1 LELSANPHDLQEIL
15 QALGSLKARV
25 DSLASPPAEQA
36 GGGAERPAGE
46 RCHDP
51 LALVRAGLSELNS
64 LTKPAEFPEFF
75 GRVAS
80 RGGLRMLFLKRW
92 SSGLQDFLER
102 NVKLPAEAKSRRSDG
117 RAPIP
122 SHGDDIFA
130 ACGQE
135 AQVYA
140 GPVPLK
146 HFPLDL
152 TLLLGRGSRDR
163 RIIIVPLPAK
173 DHWNSFVYL
182 DADRG
187 NEAAL
192 VAVEL
197 LAHHAIDRL
206 RLLQRGETFREG
218 RVAAIMKLE
227 LERRRQRTVARRAS
241 IEPDDFAADDLT
253 PDQTDGMDAP
263 TSGED
268 PETGANAK
276 VAAAPRVGEATV
288 VPTPKVPV
296 PTGAPVGASSGSP
309 DMPASVRR
317 AYEAQLAADTIVT
330 AWEEAVLGSGGDRA
344 PAAPVFQAE
353 DYPVGEP
360 MAAEDIL
367 HRAGELPALPRAA
380 VHILSV
386 IDDPRTTATS
396 LEKAVAMDQALTAK
410 ILRIANSPFYGAARE
425 IRTVSEAIVRL
436 GFVTIRNWTL
446 VTATKSM
453 FLAPG
458 AGMLYQKIWRQSV
471 LSAMA
476 AQLVSQTVRR
486 CEPDTAFLG
495 GLMQNIGQLVLAR
508 SQPELFQQVVVLSA
522 DEGLPY
528 NVVEQELLGFDHGD
542 LGALLI
548 KEWNLNEELEQAVR
562 WHHRLDHPAAQN
574 VTLAATIALGEEI
587 AACTGSHPEDLDL
600 RWEKSRAAA
609 RLELPAEVFSRLQA
623 LAKDLSVDPGLF
635 G

>member
-1 LELSANPHDLQEIL
+1 LTANPHDLQEIL
-15 QALGSLKARV
+15 EALGSLKARV
-25 DSLASPPAEQA
+25 DSLAAVPVERGSVAV
-36 GGGAERPAGE
+36 ERPDDE
-46 RCHDP
+46 HCHDP
-51 LALVRAGLSELNS
+51 LALVRAGLAELNS
-64 LTKPAEFPEFF
+64 LTKPAEFPDFF
-75 GRVAS
+75 GRIATRS
-80 RGGLRMLFLKRW
+80 GLRMLFLKRW
-92 SSGLQDFLER
+92 SSGLQVFLER
-102 NVKLPAEAKSRRSDG
+102 NIKLSSEAKGRRSDG

-122 SHGDDIFA
+122 SQGDDIFA

-135 AQVYA
+135 AQVYT

-152 TLLLGRGSRDR
+152 TLMLGRGSRDR

-197 LAHHAIDRL
+197 LAYHAIDRL
-206 RLLQRGETFREG
+206 RLLQRGESFREG

-227 LERRRQRTVARRAS
+227 LDRRRQRTVARRAS
-241 IEPDDFAADDLT
+241 FEPDGLPSDESKGT
-253 PDQTDGMDAP
+253 PG
-263 TSGED
+263 
-268 PETGANAK
+268 
-276 VAAAPRVGEATV
+276 GEANR
-288 VPTPKVPV
+288 PPAPAPAPEPAPV
-296 PTGAPVGASSGSP
+296 PASAPALAPAEAVVSSS

-317 AYEAQLAADTIVT
+317 AYEAQLAADTIVM
-330 AWEEAVLGSGGDRA
+330 AWEDAVLGSGSEQV
-344 PAAPVFQAE
+344 AATPVFMAE
-353 DYPVGEP
+353 DYPIGEP
-360 MAAEDIL
+360 MAPEDIL

-380 VHILSV
+380 VHILAV

-458 AGMLYQKIWRQSV
+458 ASMLYQRIWRQSV

-574 VTLAATIALGEEI
+574 VPLAATIALGEEI
-587 AACTGSHPEDLDL
+587 AACTGSNADDLDL

-609 RLELPAEVFSRLQA
+609 LLELPADGFSRLQA
-623 LAKDLSVDPGLF
+623 QAKGLSVDPGLF

>member
-1 LELSANPHDLQEIL
+1 MSANPQDLQDIL

-25 DSLASPPAEQA
+25 DSLAVPGESRSGPADR
-36 GGGAERPAGE
+36 GDGV
-46 RCHDP
+46 RCPDP
-51 LALVRAGLSELNS
+51 LALVRAGLAELNG
-64 LTKPAEFPEFF
+64 LARPADFPEFF
-75 GRVAS
+75 GRIAA
-80 RGGLRMLFLKRW
+80 RGNLRMLFLKRW
-92 SSGLQDFLER
+92 SSGLQVFMER
-102 NVKLPAEAKSRRSDG
+102 NVKLPAEARTRRSDG

-163 RIIIVPLPAK
+163 RIIVLPLPAK
-173 DHWNSFVYL
+173 DHWNSFIYL

-192 VAVEL
+192 LAVEL
-197 LAHHAIDRL
+197 LAYHALDRL
-206 RLLQRGETFREG
+206 RLLQRGEVFREG

-227 LERRRQRTVARRAS
+227 LERRRQR
-241 IEPDDFAADDLT
+241 
-253 PDQTDGMDAP
+253 
-263 TSGED
+263 
-268 PETGANAK
+268 
-276 VAAAPRVGEATV
+276 VAARSASFEPESLPADAGQEPTAPPSPPPPERGATADGAEAG
-288 VPTPKVPV
+288 PRN
-296 PTGAPVGASSGSP
+296 GASSPLTYVHQANDADAATASSSAH
-309 DMPASVRR
+309 DMPASIRR
-317 AYEAQLAADTIVT
+317 AYEAQVAADTIVA
-330 AWEEAVLGSGGDRA
+330 AWEEAVLGTRGDDAA
-344 PAAPVFQAE
+344 PAPAFAPE
-353 DYPVGEP
+353 DYPSGEP
-360 MAAEDIL
+360 MAAADIL

-386 IDDPRTTATS
+386 IDDPRTTATT

-425 IRTVSEAIVRL
+425 IKTVSEAIVRL

-476 AQLVSQTVRR
+476 AQVVSQTVRR
-486 CEPDTAFLG
+486 FEPETAFLG

-562 WHHRLDHPAAQN
+562 WHHRLDNPAAQN
-574 VTLAATIALGEEI
+574 VQLASIIALGEEI
-587 AACTGSHPEDLDL
+587 AACSGSNTDDLDL

-609 RLELPAEVFSRLQA
+609 LLDVTAEGFARLQA
-623 LAKDLSVDPGLF
+623 QAKGLSVDPGLF

>member
-1 LELSANPHDLQEIL
+1 MAWSEISVVSGEVGLSANPHDLQEIL

-25 DSLASPPAEQA
+25 DSLASIPDDP
-36 GGGAERPAGE
+36 GGSRAERPDGN
-46 RCHDP
+46 RCQDP
-51 LALVRAGLSELNS
+51 LALVRAGLVELNA
-64 LTKPAEFPEFF
+64 LTKPAEFPDFF
-75 GRVAS
+75 GRIATRS
-80 RGGLRMLFLKRW
+80 GLRMLFLKRW
-92 SSGLQDFLER
+92 STGLQVILER
-102 NVKLPAEAKSRRSDG
+102 NVKMPPEAKNRRSDG

-163 RIIIVPLPAK
+163 RIIVVPLPAK
-173 DHWNSFVYL
+173 DHWNNFVYL

-227 LERRRQRTVARRAS
+227 LERRRQKVVARRAS
-241 IEPDDFAADDLT
+241 FDPDDL
-253 PDQTDGMDAP
+253 P
-263 TSGED
+263 GED
-268 PETGANAK
+268 AEAPSAIPPTVAEAKPEPV
-276 VAAAPRVGEATV
+276 VAAAPPPAAA
-288 VPTPKVPV
+288 PAP
-296 PTGAPVGASSGSP
+296 PVGTSS

-317 AYEAQLAADTIVT
+317 AYEAQIAADTIVT
-330 AWEEAVLGSGGDRA
+330 AWEEAVLGGSGDE
-344 PAAPVFQAE
+344 PSTAPVFTAE
-353 DYPVGEP
+353 DYPSGEP
-360 MAAEDIL
+360 MAPEDIL

-380 VHILSV
+380 VHILAV

-425 IRTVSEAIVRL
+425 IKTVSEAIVRL

-458 AGMLYQKIWRQSV
+458 AGLLYQKIWRQSV

-562 WHHRLDHPAAQN
+562 WHHRLDHPGAQN
-574 VTLAATIALGEEI
+574 VPLAATIALGEEI
-587 AACTGSHPEDLDL
+587 AACTGSHSEELDL
-600 RWEKSRAAA
+600 RWEKSRAANL
-609 RLELPAEVFSRLQA
+609 LELPADVFGRLQA
-623 LAKDLSVDPGLF
+623 QAKDLSVDPGLF

>member
-1 LELSANPHDLQEIL
+1 MSANPQDLQEIL

-25 DSLASPPAEQA
+25 DSLATTPAE
-36 GGGAERPAGE
+36 PVVPGE
-46 RCHDP
+46 RSDGTRCQDP
-51 LALVRAGLSELNS
+51 LALVRAGLAELNC
-64 LTKPAEFPEFF
+64 LTRPAEFPDFF
-75 GRVAS
+75 GRVAV
-80 RGGLRMLFLKRW
+80 RGNLRMLFLKRW
-92 SSGLQDFLER
+92 SSGLQVFLER
-102 NVKLPAEAKSRRSDG
+102 NIKMPPEAKTRRTDG

-152 TLLLGRGSRDR
+152 TLQLGRGSRDR

-187 NEAAL
+187 NEATL

-197 LAHHAIDRL
+197 LAYHAIDRL

-218 RVAAIMKLE
+218 RVSAIMKLE

-241 IEPDDFAADDLT
+241 FEPDDLPGDDT
-253 PDQTDGMDAP
+253 PMDAP
-263 TSGED
+263 PAVPSPPPATLVVAPD
-268 PETGANAK
+268 APPPTGQ
-276 VAAAPRVGEATV
+276 AAPPAESRPAEMT
-288 VPTPKVPV
+288 
-296 PTGAPVGASSGSP
+296 AS
-309 DMPASVRR
+309 DMPASIRR
-317 AYEAQLAADTIVT
+317 AYEAQIAADTIVT
-330 AWEEAVLGSGGDRA
+330 AWEEAVLGSGPERTSSVPLLSSA
-344 PAAPVFQAE
+344 
-353 DYPVGEP
+353 DYPIGEP
-360 MAAEDIL
+360 MAPADIL

-380 VHILSV
+380 VHILAV

-425 IRTVSEAIVRL
+425 IKTVSEAIVRL

-476 AQLVSQTVRR
+476 AQLVSQTLRR

-574 VTLAATIALGEEI
+574 IPLAATIALGEEI
-587 AACTGSHPEDLDL
+587 AACTGTNAEDLDL

-609 RLELPAEVFSRLQA
+609 LLELPAEVFARLQSQ
-623 LAKDLSVDPGLF
+623 AKGLSVDPGLF

>member
-1 LELSANPHDLQEIL
+1 LSANPQDLQEIL

-25 DSLASPPAEQA
+25 DTLAATPGEP
-36 GGGAERPAGE
+36 GGAPAARAEGE
-46 RCHDP
+46 RCQDP
-51 LALVRAGLSELNS
+51 LALLRAGLADLNS
-64 LTKPAEFPEFF
+64 LTRPAEFPDFF
-75 GRVAS
+75 GRIAA

-92 SSGLQDFLER
+92 STGLQVFLER
-102 NVKLPAEAKSRRSDG
+102 NIKLPPEAKTRRSDG

-122 SHGDDIFA
+122 SQGDDIFA

-163 RIIIVPLPAK
+163 RIIVVPLPAK

-227 LERRRQRTVARRAS
+227 LERRRQRTVARHAS
-241 IEPDDFAADDLT
+241 FEPEELPGDETTPSPTVEAHPPIGHSPATANTTAA
-253 PDQTDGMDAP
+253 P
-263 TSGED
+263 
-268 PETGANAK
+268 
-276 VAAAPRVGEATV
+276 VAASAV
-288 VPTPKVPV
+288 VPRETTTTP
-296 PTGAPVGASSGSP
+296 TAPVTST

-317 AYEAQLAADTIVT
+317 VYEAQIAADTIVT
-330 AWEEAVLGSGGDRA
+330 AWEEAVLGSSSDQ
-344 PAAPVFQAE
+344 AATSPMFTAE
-353 DYPVGEP
+353 DYPSGEP
-360 MAAEDIL
+360 MAPEDIL

-380 VHILSV
+380 VHILAV

-425 IRTVSEAIVRL
+425 IKTVSEAIVRL

-458 AGMLYQKIWRQSV
+458 AGLLYQKIWRQSV

-562 WHHRLDHPAAQN
+562 WHHRLDHPNAQN
-574 VTLAATIALGEEI
+574 VPLAATIALGEEI
-587 AACTGSHPEDLDL
+587 AACTGSHSDELDL
-600 RWEKSRAAA
+600 RWEKSRAATLLDLSA
-609 RLELPAEVFSRLQA
+609 DVFGRLQA
-623 LAKDLSVDPGLF
+623 QAKDLSVDPGLF

>member
-1 LELSANPHDLQEIL
+1 LSANPHDLQEIL

-25 DSLASPPAEQA
+25 DSLVAGPSEQTGAAIESPD
-36 GGGAERPAGE
+36 GE
-46 RCHDP
+46 HCHDP
-51 LALVRAGLSELNS
+51 HLVRAGLAELNS

-75 GRVAS
+75 GRIAT
-80 RGGLRMLFLKRW
+80 RAGLRMLFLKRW
-92 SSGLQDFLER
+92 SSGLQVFLER
-102 NVKLPAEAKSRRSDG
+102 NIKLSPEAKGRRSDG

-130 ACGQE
+130 ACGRE
-135 AQVYA
+135 VQVYA

-152 TLLLGRGSRDR
+152 TLMLGRGSRDR

-182 DADRG
+182 DADRE

-206 RLLQRGETFREG
+206 RLLQRGESFREG
-218 RVAAIMKLE
+218 RVTAIMKQE
-227 LERRRQRTVARRAS
+227 LGRRRARTVAHRAS
-241 IEPDDFAADDLT
+241 FEPDDFPGDESNRTTAGAANPPSARASEPVPAL
-253 PDQTDGMDAP
+253 AP
-263 TSGED
+263 ALV
-268 PETGANAK
+268 P
-276 VAAAPRVGEATV
+276 APALAPAEATV
-288 VPTPKVPV
+288 PSA
-296 PTGAPVGASSGSP
+296 G
-309 DMPASVRR
+309 MPASVRR
-317 AYEAQLAADTIVT
+317 AYEAHLAADNIVT
-330 AWEEAVLGSGGDRA
+330 AWEEAVLGSGSEPA
-344 PAAPVFQAE
+344 PAAPVFMAE
-353 DYPVGEP
+353 DYPIGEP
-360 MAAEDIL
+360 MAPEDIL

-380 VHILSV
+380 VHILAV

-458 AGMLYQKIWRQSV
+458 ASMLYQRIWRQSV

-476 AQLVSQTVRR
+476 AQLVSQTARR

-574 VTLAATIALGEEI
+574 VSLAATIALGEEI
-587 AACTGSHPEDLDL
+587 AACTGSNADELDL

-609 RLELPAEVFSRLQA
+609 LLELPADVFGRLQA
-623 LAKDLSVDPGLF
+623 QAKGLSVDPGLF